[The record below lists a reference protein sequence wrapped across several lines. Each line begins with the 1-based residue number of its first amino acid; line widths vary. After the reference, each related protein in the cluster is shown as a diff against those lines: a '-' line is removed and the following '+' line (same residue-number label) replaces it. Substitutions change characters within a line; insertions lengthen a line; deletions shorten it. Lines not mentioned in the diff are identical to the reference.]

1 MVSEK
6 RRLERRIV
14 TYYIPVTDVGT
25 SKLIGVILDISPRG
39 FKLDCREQIPAGH
52 VNNFRIELPSD
63 FGSQS
68 SLSFSGRSKWCHRD
82 YIDPSS
88 YNVGYEFVNVSPNN
102 AQLLQN
108 IFEKYGSKNGD
119 SGKNTNDYMWR

>member
-25 SKLIGVILDISPRG
+25 SKLLGVILDISPRG
-39 FKLDCREQIPAGH
+39 FNDLPRTSACH

-68 SLSFSGRSKWCHRD
+68 SLSFSGRSKWCHRER
-82 YIDPSS
+82 Y
-88 YNVGYEFVNVSPNN
+88 
-102 AQLLQN
+102 
-108 IFEKYGSKNGD
+108 
-119 SGKNTNDYMWR
+119 